1 MSNVSQK
8 HLKQLHE
15 YMLNK
20 YYVSIEQNNDVNVYV
35 TKSLLNEQQ
44 LQQQLQRIYKNAN
57 VFVERY
63 NYECKNIIDLLF
75 ANTTQHIYMYN

>member
-8 HLKQLHE
+8 HLKQLHK

-44 LQQQLQRIYKNAN
+44 LQRIYKNAN
-57 VFVERY
+57 VFIERY

-75 ANTTQHIYMYN
+75 ANTTQRIYMYN

>member
-1 MSNVSQK
+1 
-8 HLKQLHE
+8 
-15 YMLNK
+15 MLNK

-57 VFVERY
+57 VFVKRY
-63 NYECKNIIDLLF
+63 NYEYKNIIDLLF
-75 ANTTQHIYMYN
+75 ANTTQRIYMYN